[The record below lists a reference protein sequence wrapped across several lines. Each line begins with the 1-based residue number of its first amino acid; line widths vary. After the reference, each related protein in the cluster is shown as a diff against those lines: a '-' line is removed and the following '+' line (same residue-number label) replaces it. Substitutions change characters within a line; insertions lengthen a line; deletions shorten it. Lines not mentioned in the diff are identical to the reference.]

1 MKVLREHIRYI
12 LFEKRIAKA
21 LDKEKFAKVLKAHAE
36 VITAKDFGEV
46 SVNTRNKN
54 IVYMT
59 LLLSPYEQ
67 LKEDPTDISMGD
79 VFGFMKR
86 QREYGRKMSKEI
98 DIQKWLR
105 SLDAKYRNAFNQI
118 ANNRGWNALKVTF
131 EPIPGGTHQV
141 SIEYIFDMMA
151 SKGNANY
158 FGQSD
163 QLYADG
169 YRCFHLTK
177 SKNVSRIMSSG
188 IKPTNVSSDM
198 VMFGSGRSYYILTKS
213 KDDEAIRQFF
223 TEMMEEEGFAGIRK
237 EKQTVI
243 EINLDNELSIKF
255 YIDTEFGLGSGL
267 IRTRGLNPH
276 AVWSPSHVP
285 EELLSV
291 YMEEDDE

>member
-1 MKVLREHIRYI
+1 MKLLRENIRQI
-12 LFEKRIAKA
+12 LFEKKIAKA
-21 LDKEKFAKVLKAHAE
+21 MNKERFAKVLKSRAE
-36 VITAKDFGEV
+36 LISAKDFGEV
-46 SVNTRNKN
+46 SVSSNNKN
-54 IVYMT
+54 IVFMT

-67 LKEDPTDISMGD
+67 LKEDPADLSLGN
-79 VFGFMKR
+79 VFGFMKK

-105 SLDAKYRNAFNQI
+105 SLDGKYRNAFNQI
-118 ANNRGWNALKVTF
+118 ANNRGWNVLKVTF

-141 SIEYIFDMMA
+141 SIQYILDMLA
-151 SKGNANY
+151 SKENTNY

-163 QLYADG
+163 KLHADG

-213 KDDEAIRQFF
+213 KNDEAIRQFF

-267 IRTRGLNPH
+267 IRTRHLNPH
-276 AVWSPSHVP
+276 AVWSPSHIP

-291 YMEEDDE
+291 YMEEEDE